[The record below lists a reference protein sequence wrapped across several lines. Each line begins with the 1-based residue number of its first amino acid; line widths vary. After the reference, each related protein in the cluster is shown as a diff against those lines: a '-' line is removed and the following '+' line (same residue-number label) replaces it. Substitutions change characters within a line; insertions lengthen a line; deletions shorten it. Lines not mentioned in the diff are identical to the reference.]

1 MNVKRLYA
9 GLTGLVLA
17 GGLAA
22 CGSAVAP
29 AAVPKAAVT
38 VTATPTP
45 TVTVTPTPTP
55 TVTKTKSVVVPPA
68 PVYVPAAPALTDAG
82 NGIFAGANTAFPFA
96 QNVVST
102 WLASGAPS
110 VFDAYSP
117 RSPAVAGGS
126 QLNRVAGDLVGDGAG
141 VAGHGGRGGVDL
153 AGQQLECAGDAG

>member
-9 GLTGLVLA
+9 GLTGLILAGGLA

-22 CGSAVAP
+22 CGSAAAP

-45 TVTVTPTPTP
+45 TVTPTPTP
-55 TVTKTKSVVVPPA
+55 TVTKTKTVVVPPA
-68 PVYVPAAPALTDAG
+68 PVYAPAAPALTDAG
-82 NGIFAGANTAFPFA
+82 NGIFAGANTSVPFA

-117 RSPAVAGGS
+117 VTGQWYTMYASGGHP
-126 QLNRVAGDLVGDGAG
+126 VVF
-141 VAGHGGRGGVDL
+141 RGGNNALVEYYDH
-153 AGQQLECAGDAG
+153 G